1 MSDTEASGELGG
13 VPMLTSSEVLPS
25 PAMKD
30 CKDGGKPLLTGGLQ
44 RTVVFGVTMEVT
56 VRREGGGD

>member
-1 MSDTEASGELGG
+1 
-13 VPMLTSSEVLPS
+13 MLTSAEVQSSVP
-25 PAMKD
+25 MKD

-44 RTVVFGVTMEVT
+44 RTVVFGVTMGVT